1 LDGMSGHPYLER
13 LAQVQ
18 DAVLANEESRAR
30 VIHFFVWWVAILATH
45 CTKNST
51 APGRALW

>member
-1 LDGMSGHPYLER
+1 MFGHPYLER